1 MSTKTNCARVKTFG
15 NSYNSG
21 NECHFPHSTTTHAMR
36 MTKQTGSHR
45 GTSTHTH
52 GMVVMP
58 AKRRPMKSKA
68 SHSKKLG
75 LLTVKLISLQFLRA
89 VNCDVLVLRVVP
101 PN

>member
-1 MSTKTNCARVKTFG
+1 
-15 NSYNSG
+15 
-21 NECHFPHSTTTHAMR
+21 MR

-75 LLTVKLISLQFLRA
+75 TFTK
-89 VNCDVLVLRVVP
+89 
-101 PN
+101 